1 MKRFVCLILF
11 LITVHIKAQVKY
23 NRDSIVASIE
33 RQILLPTIPEYKV
46 QITDFGAKGDGVKDC
61 KSAFD
66 KAMKA
71 CSKQKGGTIV
81 VPEGIY
87 KINGPIHFVSH
98 VRLHLEEGAT
108 LVFGTN
114 PKDYPMV
121 LTSWEGTILYNYS
134 PMIYGYNVNN
144 VAITGKG
151 TIDGEGHS
159 LWSAWKPKEAKGKQ
173 LSREMNHKEL
183 PVEDRV
189 FGDGFF
195 LRPQLIQF
203 VNSKHIL
210 IEDIKVEDAPFW
222 CVHLLKS
229 ESITLRG
236 IRYDAHNKNNDGL
249 DIEQSKNVLIENVT
263 FNNADDNI
271 AIKAGRD
278 NDGRNTSEM
287 PSKNIIIRN
296 NNFKGL
302 HAIVIGSE
310 MSAGVENVYAYDNK
324 AVDYVKRGIYL
335 KTNSDRGGFIR
346 NIYVENTQFLD
357 AEDAIYVTSN
367 YHGEGSGFFPSKISN
382 IHISNVSFGE
392 ISNTAIVIEGYPK
405 LKVEDVWLD
414 HITIKTAKNAMTLT
428 NTKNV
433 QFNEVV
439 IGEKQTVPSAVN

>member
-11 LITVHIKAQVKY
+11 LITVHLTVQSQD

-33 RQILLPTIPEYKV
+33 RQILLPTIPEYRIL
-46 QITDFGAKGDGVKDC
+46 ITDFGAKGDGVKDC

-66 KAMKA
+66 KAMKV
-71 CSKQKGGTIV
+71 CSKQNGGTIV
-81 VPEGIY
+81 VPKGIY

-121 LTSWEGTILYNYS
+121 LTSWEGTTLYNYS

-173 LSREMNHKEL
+173 VSRDMNHKEL

-195 LRPQLIQF
+195 LRPQLVQF

-249 DIEQSKNVLIENVT
+249 DIEQSINVLIENVT

-278 NDGRNTSEM
+278 NDGRNTSKM

-414 HITIKTAKNAMTLT
+414 HITIKSAKNAMTLT

>member
-1 MKRFVCLILF
+1 M
-11 LITVHIKAQVKY
+11 Y
-23 NRDSIVASIE
+23 
-33 RQILLPTIPEYKV
+33 
-46 QITDFGAKGDGVKDC
+46 
-61 KSAFD
+61 
-66 KAMKA
+66 
-71 CSKQKGGTIV
+71 
-81 VPEGIY
+81 
-87 KINGPIHFVSH
+87 
-98 VRLHLEEGAT
+98 
-108 LVFGTN
+108 
-114 PKDYPMV
+114 
-121 LTSWEGTILYNYS
+121 
-134 PMIYGYNVNN
+134 
-144 VAITGKG
+144 
-151 TIDGEGHS
+151 
-159 LWSAWKPKEAKGKQ
+159 
-173 LSREMNHKEL
+173 
-183 PVEDRV
+183 
-189 FGDGFF
+189 
-195 LRPQLIQF
+195 
-203 VNSKHIL
+203 
-210 IEDIKVEDAPFW
+210 
-222 CVHLLKS
+222 
-229 ESITLRG
+229 
-236 IRYDAHNKNNDGL
+236 
-249 DIEQSKNVLIENVT
+249 

-324 AVDYVKRGIYL
+324 TVDYVKRGIYL

>member
-11 LITVHIKAQVKY
+11 LITVHIKAQEQY

-33 RQILLPTIPEYKV
+33 RQILLPTIPEYTV

-66 KAMKA
+66 KAMKV
-71 CSKQKGGTIV
+71 CSKQNGGTIV

-121 LTSWEGTILYNYS
+121 LTSWEGTTLYNYS

-151 TIDGEGHS
+151 IIDGEGHS
-159 LWSAWKPKEAKGKQ
+159 LWSIWKPKEAKGKQ

-183 PVEDRV
+183 PIEDRV
-189 FGDGFF
+189 FGDEFY
-195 LRPQLIQF
+195 LRPQLVQF

-367 YHGEGSGFFPSKISN
+367 YHGEGRGFFPSKISN

-414 HITIKTAKNAMTLT
+414 HITIKSAKNGMTLT